1 MPSFPAKQL
10 SVVGGILFSY
20 YFASSVISPFIP
32 FLTHDFFPYL
42 KANEIGYY
50 SGFLASAYFIGS
62 FFGSFMTHP
71 YVWHNGVYIKQYV
84 FWIQATDEVYHAF
97 TFSLVGASSGLGRIV
112 LLPLLLVSSHEEG
125 GFNFDTSKISLVLT
139 GSAIFQIVSQIV
151 VFPNLARIYSYKT
164 LFRAA
169 VFMSMI
175 GTVCTPFM
183 NQMTGLVPEHGGEV
197 KIQNATEI
205 FPRYNVTPPN
215 YLTSQQP
222 APGVLR
228 YSVTQAEPKVVKIN
242 DDSNI
247 GKCTLNNKDG
257 KTHVAISDVP
267 IKVWAVVVLITAF
280 GVVGRVSSFTAVNV
294 MVGNSA
300 LLSVVGGILFSYHF
314 ASSVISPF
322 IPFLTHDFFPYLKSN
337 QIGYYSGFL
346 ASAYFIGSFF
356 GSFMLSVVGGILF
369 THHFGASVI
378 FPFLPFLT
386 HDFFPYLKSNQIG
399 YYAGFLASAY
409 FTGSFFGSFM
419 THSFMWHSGV
429 YVKQHAVWI
438 QATDVVYHP
447 FTFSL
452 VGASSGLGRLVG
464 PIAGGFLSCP
474 AVRIP
479 GFDVFFFRKFP
490 YLLPCLVAVCLAII
504 NLLAS
509 CFFLRET
516 QLDQVPT
523 STDTSENQSLLE
535 SDEDSGIDAQN
546 GEEEDLESEHWDDT
560 ISRQGPAE
568 DQSSL
573 WCCRPCCKKICRPQ
587 TRQGSN
593 KSVPIRKLLRD
604 RRILLSCVL
613 YGLLGFSAIL
623 TNELL
628 PLLLVSSH
636 KHGGYNFDTSE
647 ISLVLTGSSIFQI
660 LSQIVVFPNLARKY
674 SYKTLFR
681 AAIFMFMIGT
691 VCTPFMNQMTGPI
704 PERDG
709 EIIIENATEI
719 LPHYSATP
727 SNVPSSQQP
736 GPSVL
741 RYSARETAFNTIKSN
756 NDSNIGKCRLD
767 DKGGK
772 THVAIS
778 DVPIKVWAVV
788 VFTTAFG
795 IVGRVSSFTAIMVMV
810 GNSAMPYFR
819 GTVNGISQSF
829 VALAR
834 LLGPI
839 VGGNLFAWTTEN
851 GLPWPLNF
859 HLVFYLAVLI
869 DVIIL
874 CLTLLLPDSINKPR
888 VEDIRED
895 EDENLTDDESVLY
908 SSDENEQSCSSR
920 RTAVIA

>member
-1 MPSFPAKQL
+1 MNPLFEHLLCRGDHRTARPVMPSFPLKQ
-10 SVVGGILFSY
+10 
-20 YFASSVISPFIP
+20 
-32 FLTHDFFPYL
+32 
-42 KANEIGYY
+42 
-50 SGFLASAYFIGS
+50 
-62 FFGSFMTHP
+62 
-71 YVWHNGVYIKQYV
+71 
-84 FWIQATDEVYHAF
+84 
-97 TFSLVGASSGLGRIV
+97 
-112 LLPLLLVSSHEEG
+112 
-125 GFNFDTSKISLVLT
+125 
-139 GSAIFQIVSQIV
+139 
-151 VFPNLARIYSYKT
+151 
-164 LFRAA
+164 
-169 VFMSMI
+169 
-175 GTVCTPFM
+175 
-183 NQMTGLVPEHGGEV
+183 
-197 KIQNATEI
+197 
-205 FPRYNVTPPN
+205 
-215 YLTSQQP
+215 
-222 APGVLR
+222 
-228 YSVTQAEPKVVKIN
+228 
-242 DDSNI
+242 
-247 GKCTLNNKDG
+247 
-257 KTHVAISDVP
+257 
-267 IKVWAVVVLITAF
+267 
-280 GVVGRVSSFTAVNV
+280 
-294 MVGNSA
+294 
-300 LLSVVGGILFSYHF
+300 
-314 ASSVISPF
+314 
-322 IPFLTHDFFPYLKSN
+322 
-337 QIGYYSGFL
+337 
-346 ASAYFIGSFF
+346 
-356 GSFMLSVVGGILF
+356 LSVVGGILF

-419 THSFMWHSGV
+419 WGRLSDFLGRRPILLCGIVGSMLSSMLFGFSMSFGWAVAARLLWGFLDGNLGV
-429 YVKQHAVWI
+429 SKTYLFE
-438 QATDVVYHP
+438 ATDVVYHP

-851 GLPWPLNF
+851 
-859 HLVFYLAVLI
+859 VLI